1 MEEKWRQLRIA
12 NQRLARNS
20 RGSISVLDSDS
31 ANSMDRMQQLDTATV
46 VEEESL
52 LTFATSTRSSATSSH
67 PQLFC
72 LLLLPLLKLFLL

>member
-20 RGSISVLDSDS
+20 RGSTSASDN

-52 LTFATSTRSSATSSH
+52 LKFATSTTSSPTSSY
-67 PQLFC
+67 PQQFC